1 MHYNE
6 FPIFSP
12 STAKNLHLHIGHVHY
27 QSGLIRLL
35 MAFPLNNLKQSKITM
50 SSVVFRPNEIFSIY
64 FQCRTF
70 LYLFIHQIIHCI
82 IMKRHSI
89 VFDKVGKHASRQT

>member
-12 STAKNLHLHIGHVHY
+12 STPKNLHLHIGHVHY

-50 SSVVFRPNEIFSIY
+50 SSVVFRPNEKEIQIFFNIFQMKNIFTSIY
-64 FQCRTF
+64 TSN
-70 LYLFIHQIIHCI
+70 Y
-82 IMKRHSI
+82 S
-89 VFDKVGKHASRQT
+89 